1 MPFVQ
6 YVASLA
12 VLQGVQQQARSR
24 LRDCGIDMR
33 IKWPNDLYI
42 GSLKVRDVVACLPP
56 GCRTLNDATPPSM
69 LLSCRRCGRVTC
81 LNHCTLSHLGKLAPS
96 TTACTVRV

>member
-12 VLQGVQQQARSR
+12 VLQAVQHQARSR
-24 LRDCGIDMR
+24 LRDHGIDMR

-42 GSLKVRDVVACLPP
+42 GKLKVRA
-56 GCRTLNDATPPSM
+56 
-69 LLSCRRCGRVTC
+69 
-81 LNHCTLSHLGKLAPS
+81 
-96 TTACTVRV
+96 

>member
-12 VLQGVQQQARSR
+12 VLQAVQQQARSR

-42 GSLKVRDVVACLPP
+42 SSLKVRDGDACLPP
-56 GCRTLNDATPPSM
+56 AYRFVDDVYPPHVHWAAV
-69 LLSCRRCGRVTC
+69 RGRYINRLIT
-81 LNHCTLSHLGKLAPS
+81 GQ
-96 TTACTVRV
+96 

>member
-12 VLQGVQQQARSR
+12 VLQAVQQQARSR
-24 LRDCGIDMR
+24 LRGRGIDMR

-42 GSLKVRDVVACLPP
+42 GSLKVLQRVHADRQACCCMANVSRFRMVP
-56 GCRTLNDATPPSM
+56 R
-69 LLSCRRCGRVTC
+69 LLSGQ
-81 LNHCTLSHLGKLAPS
+81 G
-96 TTACTVRV
+96 

>member
-12 VLQGVQQQARSR
+12 VLQAVQHQARSR
-24 LRDCGIDMR
+24 LRDRGIDMR

-42 GSLKVRDVVACLPP
+42 GSLKVHDVVACVSPA
-56 GCRTLNDATPPSM
+56 CRSTIVSIF
-69 LLSCRRCGRVTC
+69 
-81 LNHCTLSHLGKLAPS
+81 LAS
-96 TTACTVRV
+96 IHTSLALCC